1 MKRFIPVWVVPL
13 FLAFSIGTVWL
24 RLSAVRASYSVNRM
38 DRLMAEVQKAKEK
51 AEIKLASLKSPRRLE
66 KIARERLGLRP
77 ASAEQVV
84 RLK

>member
-1 MKRFIPVWVVPL
+1 
-13 FLAFSIGTVWL
+13 
-24 RLSAVRASYSVNRM
+24 M